1 MEFFE
6 NLQALEK
13 ALWII
18 ALLSSLI
25 FLVQTIMT
33 FTGSD
38 AMDGLEPDFDSNLD
52 GADEP
57 FQLFSFRNL
66 INFLLGFSW
75 TGISL
80 YGTIESPVMLVSI
93 ATVVGVLFVAI
104 FFFIIKQVLKLGE
117 DNTFHLKETLHKN
130 AEVYLS
136 IPAARSGKGKII
148 ISIRGSVHELE
159 AITDEEKIETGR
171 MVKVLGLE
179 NDNLLIVGKI

>member
-1 MEFFE
+1 MDFFAS
-6 NLQALEK
+6 LQPLEK

-25 FLVQTIMT
+25 FLIQTIMT
-33 FTGSD
+33 FVGSD
-38 AMDGLEPDFDSNLD
+38 AMDGLEPDFNSNFD

-80 YGTIESPVMLVSI
+80 YPSVESPVILISI

-117 DNTFHLKETLHKN
+117 DNTFHLKETIHKN

-136 IPAARSGKGKII
+136 IPPARSGKGKII

-159 AITDEEKIETGR
+159 AITDEDKIETGR